1 METLPIE
8 VWNVEPMK
16 GALSTRMTFAPFCA
30 AERAHASPARPEPM
44 TTMSARKALARIA
57 GRGAFFLVLGLAQP
71 PNASV
76 PPSTAAPMTNCLLLN
91 DAMM

>member
-44 TTMSARKALARIA
+44 TTMSAERPSPASPVAAPSSLFW
-57 GRGAFFLVLGLAQP
+57 GAQP

-76 PPSTAAPMTNCLLLN
+76 PPSTAAPMTTCLLLN